1 MVDNLFDILIID
13 EASQCDIASAIPLI
27 LRAKQVVIIGDPK
40 QLRHITSVRVDDENV
55 IREHMGLSARPY
67 LKYAEQSL
75 WDYAADFLAH
85 ANQNSSPITLENHYR
100 CHHDII
106 GYSNHQFYSRFLDKP
121 LNVKTDES
129 RMTLPQKGVVM
140 INIHGQQESEN
151 ININRVEAD
160 RAVNLA
166 KELCSL
172 KADVSI
178 GIVTPFRDQADYIKS
193 RLGDSL
199 RENVEVNTAH
209 GFQGDEK
216 DVIIYSLV
224 ITDNSPQRKVNWID
238 YIVPNLVNV
247 AVTRARQTLYIVGNA
262 DYIKSVSP
270 ERNALGYLVR
280 YAQSKSN

>member
-1 MVDNLFDILIID
+1 M
-13 EASQCDIASAIPLI
+13 
-27 LRAKQVVIIGDPK
+27 
-40 QLRHITSVRVDDENV
+40 
-55 IREHMGLSARPY
+55 
-67 LKYAEQSL
+67 
-75 WDYAADFLAH
+75 
-85 ANQNSSPITLENHYR
+85 TLENHYR

-106 GYSNHQFYSRFLDKP
+106 GYSNHHFYSRFLDKP

-129 RMTLPQKGVVM
+129 RMTLPQKGVVV

-280 YAQSKSN
+280 YAQSKK